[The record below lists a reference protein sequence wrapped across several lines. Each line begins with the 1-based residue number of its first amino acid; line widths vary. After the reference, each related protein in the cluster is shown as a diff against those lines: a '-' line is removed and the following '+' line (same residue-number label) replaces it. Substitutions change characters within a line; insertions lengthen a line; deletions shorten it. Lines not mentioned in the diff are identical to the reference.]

1 MNCVH
6 ICIFVI
12 EYFQKKLRNTTESPQ
27 EVMKAPLSFFLG
39 AGRFLILY
47 LCIYVFVFLNC
58 VFMQFVIIFHTK
70 KRNTKESPQKAMKA
84 YPSIFLE
91 AGRFI
96 TLQLYICIFELC
108 IYTTC
113 EYMWV
118 KFLRTY
124 QA

>member
-12 EYFQKKLRNTTESPQ
+12 EYFQKKLRNTKESPQ

-58 VFMQFVIIFHTK
+58 VFMQFVIIFHKQKTEY
-70 KRNTKESPQKAMKA
+70 KRKSTEGDEGLP
-84 YPSIFLE
+84 
-91 AGRFI
+91 
-96 TLQLYICIFELC
+96 
-108 IYTTC
+108 IY
-113 EYMWV
+113 
-118 KFLRTY
+118 LS
-124 QA
+124 